1 MTSGLLFTSYFRSL
15 QLAETWDE
23 NSETFHRPGC
33 IRHVF
38 VLSFLVRLTPIS
50 DGTKSVV
57 MASNSKPQWVD
68 SCVVRSVHYGY
79 KTNDDLLYKSIVVP
93 DYSIFFTLKI
103 YIPVCSNLFRVFY
116 LHYAVF
122 WGNSIQTLFSAEIV
136 EILIL
141 EARNTDVSQRQAH
154 RTI

>member
-1 MTSGLLFTSYFRSL
+1 
-15 QLAETWDE
+15 
-23 NSETFHRPGC
+23 
-33 IRHVF
+33 
-38 VLSFLVRLTPIS
+38 
-50 DGTKSVV
+50 

-68 SCVVRSVHYGY
+68 SCVVRSVNYGY
-79 KTNDDLLYKSIVVP
+79 KANNDLLYKSIVVP
-93 DYSIFFTLKI
+93 DYSIFFILKMI
-103 YIPVCSNLFRVFY
+103 IPVCSNLFRVFY

-141 EARNTDVSQRQAH
+141 KARNTDVLQRQAH